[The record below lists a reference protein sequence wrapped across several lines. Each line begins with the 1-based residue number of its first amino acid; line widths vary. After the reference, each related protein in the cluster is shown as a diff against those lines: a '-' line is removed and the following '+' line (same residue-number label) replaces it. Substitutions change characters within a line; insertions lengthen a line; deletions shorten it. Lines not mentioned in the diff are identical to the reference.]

1 MQTKFNTSLTNFNP
15 KERNLFRSCPYKPV
29 YLAAEALKTLK
40 FAAVEGNLRVS
51 RVCLVGGEGFSQI
64 MLGKVSKL
72 AKLLAS
78 DELKTRRRGYKCVCE
93 LLSLE
98 PGSNQFDMS
107 FKDMLGVCKGL
118 YYSLWM
124 QDKLLLQEESAARI
138 AKLISTSK
146 SRGTR
151 SMYIKAMFET
161 LAREWDNLDTWR
173 EDKFMMLAR
182 VFFVRC
188 IGSIKRRKVAIETL
202 ANAVFEGVINANTN
216 SAIGLKLHLCLVIQQ
231 ELLNAGLPLNKI
243 SDELLVSSTKNVAHR
258 KVLRRIALMLYTKKS
273 KASEE
278 QRNSIGNPS
287 PLNDAGSN
295 PTVAP
300 PVATTTSTRKRMLK
314 EDFSENLEASPDI
327 NSHRPKWEKKADA
340 REESS
345 PILSDQKL
353 ESQRTAVVDG
363 GIKGDFSVAFSSA
376 MNGEPGGVAT
386 KSEFD
391 LSVMDQ
397 ASLMPEKKRVSFGK
411 VVCRRFSVHRISSV
425 KNITLTKPDRS
436 ILRH

>member
-1 MQTKFNTSLTNFNP
+1 
-15 KERNLFRSCPYKPV
+15 
-29 YLAAEALKTLK
+29 
-40 FAAVEGNLRVS
+40 
-51 RVCLVGGEGFSQI
+51 

-78 DELKTRRRGYKCVCE
+78 DELKTRRRGYKCVRE
-93 LLSLE
+93 LFSLE

-231 ELLNAGLPLNKI
+231 ELLNAGEI
-243 SDELLVSSTKNVAHR
+243 SAVVHSFFTHTVETLQAIPK
-258 KVLRRIALMLYTKKS
+258 LYTKKP

-278 QRNSIGNPS
+278 QGNSIGNPS

-314 EDFSENLEASPDI
+314 ENSSDNLEASPDI
-327 NSHRPKWEKKADA
+327 NSHRPKWKKKADA
-340 REESS
+340 KEESS
-345 PILSDQKL
+345 SILSDQKL

-363 GIKGDFSVAFSSA
+363 DIKGDFSMAFSSA

-411 VVCRRFSVHRISSV
+411 VVCRSGSLLFKPWFSACRISSV
-425 KNITLTKPDRS
+425 KNITLTKPNRS